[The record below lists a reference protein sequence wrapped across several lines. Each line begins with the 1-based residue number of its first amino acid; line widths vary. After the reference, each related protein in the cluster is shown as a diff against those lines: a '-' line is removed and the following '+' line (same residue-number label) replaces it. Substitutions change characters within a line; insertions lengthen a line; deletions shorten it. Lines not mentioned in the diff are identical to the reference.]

1 MIPATFPL
9 PRKGERARVRGE
21 GDLITVTTSTP
32 ALSLRE
38 RGRA

>member
-9 PRKGERARVRGE
+9 PRKGERARVRDG
-21 GDLITVTTSTP
+21 GDLITVTTLT
-32 ALSLRE
+32 AAFSLRE